1 MDRLQKKCVM
11 VSAGLHSLLVLT
23 LFVGP
28 AFITSSPD
36 PMEDLPVLDFVPVK
50 TVDSAISGGGNPNGM
65 QGVAQQFTKPV
76 PPVQAPPPQPKPE
89 PKVEQAPPP
98 EPEPQKPAVKETPP
112 DPDSLEPAP
121 DKKPRRPE
129 VNLKRVTRKSPDDAK
144 AKARAKAEAEAEQRR
159 QEQAATAARNQ
170 LAATIG
176 KVAANLGS
184 SLSSGTSIEL
194 KGPGGGG
201 VPYANW
207 LQAVKSRYVNA
218 LIEPEG
224 ITDDNAIATA
234 TVTIRRDGT
243 VVHHRIAKPSGNQ
256 AFDRAVRA
264 TLDRVEW
271 AAPLPD
277 DAKEDERTVEINFK
291 PKLKEARG

>member
-1 MDRLQKKCVM
+1 MDRLQKKCVI

-28 AFITSSPD
+28 AFLTSAPD
-36 PMEDLPVLDFVPVK
+36 KLEDMPVLDFVPLK
-50 TVDSAISGGGNPNGM
+50 TVDSLMSGGGNPSAM
-65 QGVAQQFTKPV
+65 QSVAPPQFTKPA
-76 PPVQAPPPQPKPE
+76 PPVQAPPPQPKPQ
-89 PKVEQAPPP
+89 PQVEKSPPVDP
-98 EPEPQKPAVKETPP
+98 EPIKPAVKEIEP
-112 DPDSLEPAP
+112 DPDSFEPAP
-121 DKKPRRPE
+121 EKRRRLPEVSLKPILRRPSE
-129 VNLKRVTRKSPDDAK
+129 DAK
-144 AKARAKAEAEAEQRR
+144 AKAKAQAQAEQRR
-159 QEQAATAARNQ
+159 QEQAAAEARNR

-176 KVAANLGS
+176 QVASNLGS

-207 LQAVKSRYVNA
+207 LQAVKSRYVQA

-224 ITDDNAIATA
+224 ITDEGAIATA
-234 TVTIRRDGT
+234 SVTIRRDGT
-243 VVHHRIAKPSGNQ
+243 VIHHRISHPSGNQ

-291 PKLKEARG
+291 PRMKEARG